1 MEFGRCVFLVQ
12 FSFSKIVILDSFW
25 QILAQNRNWGKK
37 LVIPRGWLKMK
48 SLCPNSAT
56 LRWHTY
62 CILHIDPKCGI
73 WKVRFFG
80 SFLLF
85 KNCHFAQFLANL
97 GSEPKFEGGKKLV
110 ITRGWLK
117 MRRLCSNSATLR
129 WHTYRI
135 LHINPKCGI
144 WKVRFFGSFLLFK
157 NCHFAQFLANLGSE
171 PKFEGGKKL
180 VITRGWLKMRR
191 LCSNSATLRW
201 HTYCIL
207 HIDPK
212 CGIFEEGLANLFS

>member
-1 MEFGRCVFLVQ
+1 MPVLP
-12 FSFSKIVILDSFW
+12 
-25 QILAQNRNWGKK
+25 NRS
-37 LVIPRGWLKMK
+37 LKMRR
-48 SLCPNSAT
+48 LCPNSAT

-62 CILHIDPKCGI
+62 RILHIDPKCGI

-80 SFLLF
+80 SILLF

-129 WHTYRI
+129 WHTRD
-135 LHINPKCGI
+135 
-144 WKVRFFGSFLLFK
+144 
-157 NCHFAQFLANLGSE
+157 
-171 PKFEGGKKL
+171 
-180 VITRGWLKMRR
+180 
-191 LCSNSATLRW
+191 
-201 HTYCIL
+201 IL

-212 CGIFEEGLANLFS
+212 CGILKVRFFCSILLFKNDNFSSVFGQSWLKTHNRNLKGERSL